1 MSIRNAVIMKFYFVA
16 LLSLTSIAA
25 LPQQP
30 TPPQANHEM
39 WFDEQIGAENS
50 GLVNGRPYKQKF
62 ISSKSNPFF
71 GDGEASGTVLMNG
84 QHYTATLL
92 YDMFQDIVVAKHLHK
107 SGVAWFVELDKLIV
121 EQFTLGPRVFRK
133 HNGLFHEVLFV
144 GQDFQVLAR
153 RTKVEQLVK
162 SKSEYQRHDEIF
174 LLDGSRLT
182 RIPSL
187 TKFKNLVETKED
199 KKRIAAFMRSEN
211 IRKRKLTDTNL
222 VALATFVQSI
232 RKTMKPR

>member
-1 MSIRNAVIMKFYFVA
+1 M
-16 LLSLTSIAA
+16 
-25 LPQQP
+25 
-30 TPPQANHEM
+30 
-39 WFDEQIGAENS
+39 
-50 GLVNGRPYKQKF
+50 GR
-62 ISSKSNPFF
+62 
-71 GDGEASGTVLMNG
+71 
-84 QHYTATLL
+84 
-92 YDMFQDIVVAKHLHK
+92 
-107 SGVAWFVELDKLIV
+107 
-121 EQFTLGPRVFRK
+121 
-133 HNGLFHEVLFV
+133 LFHEVLFV

-211 IRKRKLTDTNL
+211 IRKRKLTDSNL